1 MTMRNP
7 SRCNK
12 RVATAQ
18 RAATTTG
25 SGDEEAT
32 GRGQPT
38 GQRPGQR
45 EDLAGQMRAVVKNAR
60 QLGMPRIG
68 CTGDSIHH
76 RGRESANEDP

>member
-25 SGDEEAT
+25 SGNEEAT
-32 GRGQPT
+32 WRGSADRTAARAEGGPGRPDEG
-38 GQRPGQR
+38 
-45 EDLAGQMRAVVKNAR
+45 
-60 QLGMPRIG
+60 
-68 CTGDSIHH
+68 
-76 RGRESANEDP
+76 GREEREAVGDAAYRLHGRFHSPQGPGKCNMR

>member
-32 GRGQPT
+32 GRGSAARTT
-38 GQRPGQR
+38 GRAEGGPGGPDEGGR
-45 EDLAGQMRAVVKNAR
+45 EEREAV
-60 QLGMPRIG
+60 
-68 CTGDSIHH
+68 GDAAYRLHGRLHSH
-76 RGRESANEDP
+76 RGRSGTEVDP